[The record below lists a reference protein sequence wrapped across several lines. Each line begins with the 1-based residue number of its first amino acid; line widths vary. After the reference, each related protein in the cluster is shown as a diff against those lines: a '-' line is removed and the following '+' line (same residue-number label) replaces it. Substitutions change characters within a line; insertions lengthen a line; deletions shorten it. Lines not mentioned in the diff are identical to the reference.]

1 MAQGPAER
9 LAWQALGPVGAP
21 WVVLCHGMA
30 LDGANMLGLAHALAQ
45 DRRVLLWDMP
55 GHGGTPAAPDCSAG
69 SMAAHCCRVMD
80 QAGIAAADFV
90 GFSFGGVV
98 AQIIAAGEP
107 ARVRSLVAYGCFAP
121 FHQPPPLGTLQ
132 RKALL
137 AAWRLQSWPQL
148 QRQFASAC
156 TVTPHGQA
164 AVAEAMAGT
173 SKDVFLAMSAALFD
187 CFVPRVDMRF
197 PMPLMLLRGA
207 LDTNAAAL
215 DKAWEGLARQ
225 HTPQATQMIAGAG
238 HCAHNDAPE
247 ETAAAIAAFLDAVA
261 ANPNTGELLP

>member
-1 MAQGPAER
+1 MTPAPAAP
-9 LAWQALGPVGAP
+9 LSWQALGPAGAP
-21 WVVLCHGMA
+21 WVVICHGMA
-30 LDGANMLGLAHALAQ
+30 LDGANMLGLAHTLAQ

-55 GHGGTPAAPDCSAG
+55 GHGGTPAAPDCTASG
-69 SMAAHCCRVMD
+69 MAAHCCQVMD

-98 AQIIAAGEP
+98 AQIIAAREP

-156 TVTPHGQA
+156 AVTLHGQA

-173 SKDVFLAMSAALFD
+173 SKGIFLAMSAALFD
-187 CFVPRVDMRF
+187 CFVPRPDLRF
-197 PMPLMLLRGA
+197 AMPLLLLRGA
-207 LDTNAAAL
+207 QDSNAAAL
-215 DKAWEGLARQ
+215 AKAWDALGRYHSPIFQ
-225 HTPQATQMIAGAG
+225 RVIADAG
-238 HCAHNDAPE
+238 HCAHNDQPE
-247 ETAAAIAAFLDAVA
+247 ATAEAIAAFLSDTARTRY
-261 ANPNTGELLP
+261 P